1 MYDVFLSYS
10 RKDAVVANQI
20 YEDLC
25 NDGLVVFFD
34 RQSIRAE
41 NFPARIAQG
50 IKDSKVVLFLASQN
64 SVSANYAPD
73 ELVFAKN
80 NKPRNAII
88 IYRIDSYGFP
98 DDIEL
103 LFAALN
109 QRDLA
114 SDSIEVI
121 LDDIKHLLAE
131 GEISRTP
138 RVTKST
144 SVDTSLNELLDAF
157 RKLDFYS
164 VIYREIETGYWKDNW
179 NHHLLLMKSYKSVGD
194 RRNYGILL
202 NQYQNSGIV
211 YYPQFYNVISQVW
224 HMIEF
229 GFIKEAKTHIRDLL
243 QAKQTVADKICSQ
256 VNYTHLLLLSGEHQ
270 EALNNYKDILQT
282 LNANAR
288 YSYLLKDFDVLNW
301 IGYNQLK
308 CNVISSICAHI
319 EYKQKAFN
327 TSMESHLACKSYE
340 EILCSH
346 RWHYRENRLHII
358 LSFRVFNNVGNAIYY
373 FVEYERSV
381 LGKLFD
387 ILPFGIDESSIIQ
400 KTGRA
405 FCQYRL
411 TKKDGRVFI
420 EEFNPVTEVVSCGEL
435 IRITNKELH
444 IMILDNGNPQLA
456 GKIRKY
462 KAIT

>member
-10 RKDAVVANQI
+10 RKDIIVANQI
-20 YEDLC
+20 YKELC
-25 NDGLVVFFD
+25 NDGLNVFFD
-34 RQSIRAE
+34 RQSIGPE
-41 NFPARIAQG
+41 NFPKRIAQG
-50 IKDSKVVLFLASQN
+50 IKESKAVLFLASHN
-64 SVSANYAPD
+64 STTATYAPD

-88 IYRIDSYGFP
+88 IYRIDSCIFP

-103 LFAALN
+103 LFASLN
-109 QRDLA
+109 QRDIT

-121 LDDIKHLLAE
+121 LDDIKHILAE
-131 GEISRTP
+131 GEISSTP

-144 SVDTSLNELLDAF
+144 SIDSSLNELLDAF
-157 RKLDFYS
+157 RNLDFYS
-164 VIYREIETGYWKDNW
+164 VIYKEIETCYWKNNW
-179 NHHLLLMKSYKSVGD
+179 NHHLLLMMSYKSVGD

-202 NQYQNSGIV
+202 NEYHNSGVV
-211 YYPQFYNVISQVW
+211 YYPQFYSVISQVW

-229 GFIKEAKTHIRDLL
+229 GYIKEAKTHIRDLL
-243 QAKQTVADKICSQ
+243 QAKQTLADKICSQ
-256 VNYTHLLLLSGEHQ
+256 VNHTHLLLLSGNHH

-282 LNANAR
+282 LDANAR
-288 YSYLLKDFDVLNW
+288 YSYLLKDFDTLNW
-301 IGYNQLK
+301 IGYNQL
-308 CNVISSICAHI
+308 NYSVISSICAHI
-319 EYKQKAFN
+319 GYRQKNFN
-327 TSMESHLACKSYE
+327 TSIESHLACKRYE

-346 RWHYRENRLHII
+346 RWHWRENRLHII
-358 LSFRVFNNVGNAIYY
+358 LSFKTFNNVGNSIYY
-373 FVEYERSV
+373 FVEYERNV

-387 ILPFGIDESSIIQ
+387 VLPFGIDESSIIQ

-411 TKKDGRVFI
+411 TNKNGRVFI
-420 EEFNPVTEVVSCGEL
+420 EEFNPMTEVVSCGEL
-435 IRITNKELH
+435 MRITSKELH
-444 IMILDNGNPQLA
+444 IKILDNGNPQLA